1 MAETDAHAVRRNAM
15 LPYGIWKPAVP
26 PRGHS
31 CRGTIPR
38 PRTGNAFPPG
48 GRPAIHPIR
57 KGEDNSGCSPGEER
71 LRGLFSGRRQ
81 PVFPRREGQDHSL
94 RGWKTG
100 PPSVRGIPVQHHAL
114 HVAIPQDAGQRPM
127 NPTVQNRAGRTLFF
141 SLAVHGQ
148 RKGNIL
154 PMVYNPPPCPAADKM
169 KLLTREMARA
179 VASSSK

>member
-1 MAETDAHAVRRNAM
+1 M

-114 HVAIPQDAGQRPM
+114 HPAIPQDAGQRPM

-148 RKGNIL
+148 SKGNIL

-169 KLLTREMARA
+169 KLLTRKMARA